1 MSLQFEWDDA
11 KARQNQAKHKISF
24 EEAETI
30 FSDPFLIT
38 YPDDTHSE
46 DEDRFL
52 SIGQSIRGRVLLVV
66 HTDRDGRI
74 RIISS
79 RKATAEEKEVYDQAI

>member
-1 MSLQFEWDDA
+1 MSLQFEWDDT

-24 EEAETI
+24 EEAKTI
-30 FSDPFLIT
+30 FSDPFLVT

-46 DEDRFL
+46 HEDRFI
-52 SIGQSIRGRVLLVV
+52 SIGQSTRGRFLLVI
-66 HTDRDGRI
+66 HTDRDDRV

-79 RKATAEEKEVYDQAI
+79 RKATAAEQDVYDQER